1 MIILDCKTSSVL
13 AKEEDTEIKSMM
25 SSIEQT
31 VLSKQL
37 QQICSEL
44 ENKNK
49 EIENLKE
56 NNLQLQDSQSQL
68 M

>member
-1 MIILDCKTSSVL
+1 MSKTLSVL
-13 AKEEDTEIKSMM
+13 ENEEDTEVRTILST
-25 SSIEQT
+25 IEQT

-44 ENKNK
+44 EKKNK
-49 EIENLKE
+49 EIENLKD
-56 NNLQLQDSQSQL
+56 NNLQMQDSQSQL

>member
-1 MIILDCKTSSVL
+1 MSSVL
-13 AKEEDTEIKSMM
+13 ENEEDTEVRTILST
-25 SSIEQT
+25 IEQT

-44 ENKNK
+44 EKKNK

-56 NNLQLQDSQSQL
+56 NNLQMQDSQSQL

>member
-1 MIILDCKTSSVL
+1 MSKTLSVL
-13 AKEEDTEIKSMM
+13 AKEEDTEVKAMLST
-25 SSIEQT
+25 IEQT

-37 QQICSEL
+37 QQICNEL
-44 ENKNK
+44 DKKNT

-56 NNLQLQDSQSQL
+56 NNLQLQDSQFQL

>member
-1 MIILDCKTSSVL
+1 MSSVL
-13 AKEEDTEIKSMM
+13 AKEDDTELKTMLST
-25 SSIEQT
+25 IEQT

-44 ENKNK
+44 EKKDK

-56 NNLQLQDSQSQL
+56 INLQLQDSQSQL